1 MFDYWLIP
9 TFVGNWMFGPKVQD
23 EKIIELVNEVRPGGE
38 YNYKIKRAGKEI
50 NHRGEFKVI
59 DRPNRL
65 EFNWQ
70 EGNSNSS
77 PTNVQ
82 VQFLQDNASTKLK
95 IALHVDPS
103 LSESADT
110 IKETWSRRCVALAS
124 LLSK

>member
-1 MFDYWLIP
+1 
-9 TFVGNWMFGPKVQD
+9 MFGPNVQD
-23 EKIIELVNEVRPGGE
+23 ETIIELNNEVRPGGE
-38 YNYKIKRAGKEI
+38 YSYKIKRVGKEI

-82 VQFLQDNASTKLK
+82 VKFQQDNTRTKLK
-95 IALHVDPS
+95 IALHLDPS